1 MIKGNI
7 TELGEKL
14 NAVVWAYNSETRVVE
29 GITATKFKPFNTC
42 SRAQVVSFMW
52 RMKGEPRIEDTG
64 ISFYILDT

>member
-14 NAVVWAYNSETRVVE
+14 NAVVWAYNSEPWVVE

-42 SRAQVVSFMW
+42 SRAQVICMLNLHVKIIIIQMF
-52 RMKGEPRIEDTG
+52 
-64 ISFYILDT
+64 F